1 MATKKR
7 AVKPKAPPP
16 PPAQPNIATM
26 TTTEQREEWNR
37 SSDMAKQLKKM
48 STDAKLRVMIGAG
61 VGSEFFTCYMCG
73 GLKPRSQFFTSTDL
87 RVRSGVSRICRA
99 CYEELCQDV

>member
-37 SSDMAKQLKKM
+37 SSDMAKQLTKM